1 MKNHEDKP
9 VENEGT
15 CPSKGYV
22 YCGPTDWCK
31 NGSFYLSQILLLVLA
46 LWDAMDVFVDS
57 DRTVSETIRNC
68 GLLLIVVFAFVTG
81 RKAVEQQRVKDWKE
95 RQRDKKNDN
104 QFNTLFSAIKFTN
117 LKSVSAL
124 TLPYGVNDR
133 LELKPFIFSVFPDE
147 VSALLNLIYKGRV
160 GEVQSKLASSKT
172 IQPRDQLFINAEIKY
187 QQKKYSDAYE
197 KVKTLMNTH
206 SEYRDFFMVTRLRGM
221 ILQQC
226 ARDPSLNDG
235 SSNLKQ
241 SIDLFTKLIEDE
253 VHSNYPFRGDLLN
266 KRGRSYLYLAE
277 LTENKA
283 DKQTNLK
290 KAESDFVNSI
300 LWYPNFE
307 WNQNNLGATKAYLSE
322 LTNNLEVKCYLLYE
336 AIGHYQAG
344 ARIYR
349 SLSDDQKTYDYSE
362 AVALY
367 NCADAYLE
375 LMKRTHEENR
385 QISNNYYELSMYYSE
400 ESIKIDPNYL
410 SSYRNKMEVQFEAG
424 HLLEARKCLTTILGL
439 PNLKNQKN
447 TNALFYLYYIG
458 LKVLKAQLEQIEKP
472 EEPIDIGLV
481 DRLKDGA
488 QSCCR
493 PGSKEK
499 ENLDAIY
506 KEITNKL
513 SITDEASNLRSR
525 SVSISISMV

>member
-95 RQRDKKNDN
+95 RH
-104 QFNTLFSAIKFTN
+104 QFNTLLSSIKSAN

-124 TLPYGVNDR
+124 TSPYGVNDR
-133 LELKPFIFSVFPDE
+133 LELKPFIFSFFPGE

-160 GEVQSKLASSKT
+160 DEVPPKLASSNT

-187 QQKKYSDAYE
+187 QQKNYSAAHE
-197 KVKTLMNTH
+197 LIETLM
-206 SEYRDFFMVTRLRGM
+206 RDHFEDRNSFLVTRLRGM
-221 ILQQC
+221 ILQQR
-226 ARDPSLNDG
+226 AREPSFNDG
-235 SSNLKQ
+235 SFNLKL
-241 SIDLFTKLIEDE
+241 SIALFTKLIEDE

-277 LTENKA
+277 LTENQIGK
-283 DKQTNLK
+283 KENLK

-344 ARIYR
+344 ARIYC

-367 NCADAYLE
+367 NCADAYFE
-375 LMKRTHEENR
+375 LMKLTHEKNNKLSE
-385 QISNNYYELSMYYSE
+385 NYYELSIYYSK
-400 ESIKIDPNYL
+400 ESIKKDPDYL
-410 SSYRNKMEVQFEAG
+410 NSYRNEMEVQFEAG
-424 HLLEARKCLTTILGL
+424 NLLEARKCLTTILGL

-472 EEPIDIGLV
+472 EEPIDRKLV
-481 DRLKDGA
+481 DRLKNGA
-488 QSCCR
+488 QSYCR
-493 PGSKEK
+493 DNSKEK

-506 KEITNKL
+506 EEIINKPL
-513 SITDEASNLRSR
+513 ITDEASNSR
-525 SVSISISMV
+525 SVFISMV